1 MPMVHEDAC
10 AKPDRQVEALLC
22 TERVSCESNEPE
34 ISRERN
40 AARFRSRGRM
50 IAAWSSA
57 RELRDLATTSWHTAV
72 MRDET
77 ERVLCQAGAPTV
89 DEIISKACV
98 AAFGDLVVENV
109 WRGLLVEIIVG
120 AALGAE

>member
-1 MPMVHEDAC
+1 
-10 AKPDRQVEALLC
+10 
-22 TERVSCESNEPE
+22 
-34 ISRERN
+34 
-40 AARFRSRGRM
+40 
-50 IAAWSSA
+50 
-57 RELRDLATTSWHTAV
+57 
-72 MRDET
+72 
-77 ERVLCQAGAPTV
+77 VLCQAGAPTV